1 MITESLIFF
10 INLLEIISFIGFVHA
25 CLKTKSQTSQLLSG
39 KNLDVR
45 FFFSPVP
52 ILNGYKVF
60 ESLLVYFLTLFFFCL
75 FVFLQPHAFTS
86 MDKDIFFLPLHLKLK
101 SKICIRKSF
110 FSPLDSGWSEKSVC
124 VYPSA
129 CVCQK
134 SSSVFCQV
142 EVWWGLVV
150 PCPLLKIFHSLSVS
164 GKGGGGYYNNNNNN
178 NKNPQLKEKL
188 KERGW
193 GRSPAPQQI
202 ASLHFSFVTP
212 RRRRLPPPRRR
223 TARRRGGSGGSR
235 PATSPPS
242 E

>member
-10 INLLEIISFIGFVHA
+10 INLLEIIRFIGFVHA

-60 ESLLVYFLTLFFFCL
+60 ESLLVYFLTLFFFL
-75 FVFLQPHAFTS
+75 FVCFLQPHAFTS

-164 GKGGGGYYNNNNNN
+164 GKGGGDTTTTTTTTTKIPNSK
-178 NKNPQLKEKL
+178 KN
-188 KERGW
+188 
-193 GRSPAPQQI
+193 
-202 ASLHFSFVTP
+202 
-212 RRRRLPPPRRR
+212 
-223 TARRRGGSGGSR
+223 
-235 PATSPPS
+235 
-242 E
+242 

>member
-10 INLLEIISFIGFVHA
+10 INLLEIIRFIGFVHA

-60 ESLLVYFLTLFFFCL
+60 ESLLVYFLTLFFFL
-75 FVFLQPHAFTS
+75 FVCFLQPHAFTS

-178 NKNPQLKEKL
+178 KNPQLKEKL
-188 KERGW
+188 KARGW

>member
-60 ESLLVYFLTLFFFCL
+60 ESLLVYFLTLFFFL
-75 FVFLQPHAFTS
+75 FVCFLQPHAFTS

-164 GKGGGGYYNNNNNN
+164 GKGGGILQQQQQQQQ
-178 NKNPQLKEKL
+178 KSPTQRKTKR
-188 KERGW
+188 ERMGEE
-193 GRSPAPQQI
+193 SCPPAD
-202 ASLHFSFVTP
+202 S
-212 RRRRLPPPRRR
+212 LPPLQLRH
-223 TARRRGGSGGSR
+223 SSSSSSSSS
-235 PATSPPS
+235 SPSDS
-242 E
+242 EAQGRIWR

>member
-1 MITESLIFF
+1 
-10 INLLEIISFIGFVHA
+10 
-25 CLKTKSQTSQLLSG
+25 
-39 KNLDVR
+39 
-45 FFFSPVP
+45 
-52 ILNGYKVF
+52 
-60 ESLLVYFLTLFFFCL
+60 
-75 FVFLQPHAFTS
+75 

-164 GKGGGGYYNNNNNN
+164 GKGGGGILQQQQQKSPTQRKTKRERMGEESCPPADSQPPSTSASSLLVVVVFLLLAVGQRGAGADLAVAVQPLLHHLSDERVVAAAGAFLKRNQNAALCHAAVQPL
-178 NKNPQLKEKL
+178 PQELLLLLFITHLKD
-188 KERGW
+188 
-193 GRSPAPQQI
+193 
-202 ASLHFSFVTP
+202 
-212 RRRRLPPPRRR
+212 
-223 TARRRGGSGGSR
+223 RRGQ
-235 PATSPPS
+235 T
-242 E
+242 

>member
-1 MITESLIFF
+1 MGARGSLPSPEDF
-10 INLLEIISFIGFVHA
+10 SQFVR
-25 CLKTKSQTSQLLSG
+25 
-39 KNLDVR
+39 VR
-45 FFFSPVP
+45 K
-52 ILNGYKVF
+52 G
-60 ESLLVYFLTLFFFCL
+60 
-75 FVFLQPHAFTS
+75 
-86 MDKDIFFLPLHLKLK
+86 
-101 SKICIRKSF
+101 
-110 FSPLDSGWSEKSVC
+110 
-124 VYPSA
+124 
-129 CVCQK
+129 
-134 SSSVFCQV
+134 
-142 EVWWGLVV
+142 
-150 PCPLLKIFHSLSVS
+150 
-164 GKGGGGYYNNNNNN
+164 GGGGYYNNNN